1 LVYGYYTCDFVI
13 ANCNIFNDF
22 CSLSNLA
29 ILLDFGL
36 NCLSEECSAYNRV
49 WLPFDRYDAVTYLKY
64 LDTLRVSESF
74 RSVWIFAEASYK
86 IFDYA
91 KKRVF
96 HLVRADG
103 VKFNESSKSVKNK
116 KRRTKG
122 DDKDI
127 EEGERLL
134 LCFV

>member
-1 LVYGYYTCDFVI
+1 
-13 ANCNIFNDF
+13 
-22 CSLSNLA
+22 
-29 ILLDFGL
+29 
-36 NCLSEECSAYNRV
+36 V

-74 RSVWIFAEASYK
+74 RSVWLFAGASYQ

-96 HLVRADG
+96 HLVKADG

-116 KRRTKG
+116 KRKTTG

-127 EEGERLL
+127 EEGDRFFFLLSKKVTDYYYALYCVLYSGIDLDL
-134 LCFV
+134 LC

>member
-1 LVYGYYTCDFVI
+1 M
-13 ANCNIFNDF
+13 
-22 CSLSNLA
+22 
-29 ILLDFGL
+29 
-36 NCLSEECSAYNRV
+36 

-74 RSVWIFAEASYK
+74 RSVWLFAGASYQ

-96 HLVRADG
+96 HLVKADG

>member
-1 LVYGYYTCDFVI
+1 MVYGYYTCDFVI

-64 LDTLRVSESF
+64 LDTLRVQRVF
-74 RSVWIFAEASYK
+74 DRFGYLLGQAIRYLTMQRSVFFI
-86 IFDYA
+86 
-91 KKRVF
+91 
-96 HLVRADG
+96 L
-103 VKFNESSKSVKNK
+103 
-116 KRRTKG
+116 
-122 DDKDI
+122 
-127 EEGERLL
+127 
-134 LCFV
+134 